1 MNSYPPITDFEDQV
15 AELDLDLMREHAKN
29 SLYFLAKG
37 ILGFSWLMPHI
48 HLDVAELLENR
59 NKRRKKFV
67 LPRGWLKTTVCTVA
81 YPIFRAINDPNI
93 RILLAQ
99 NNRDNARKKLKQ
111 IRELWEQN
119 QLLRALFPEL
129 LPRTSSQW
137 TADSLCLTRTEA
149 HPESTFECVGVRGQT
164 TSRHYNIIIEDDTVA
179 PDFDEL
185 GEETL
190 APSHDDVRKAI
201 TWHSLCLPL
210 LTNAKT
216 DEIVVVGTRWY
227 EIDLMSHI
235 EKNEPQYS
243 CIERSCREDSDG
255 NSDPRGMVTYPERF
269 DEDVLREYEATLGPY
284 FYSTLM
290 LNRPVSIGDMLF
302 KSDWFPEYE
311 ELPPRQ
317 SLYVYTTIDPATDP
331 ELSTSRSDSIDY
343 SVVMTTGKD
352 MITGDIYILDY
363 FRERC
368 NPGEM
373 LDAVFEHVATW
384 SPSKVGYEDVAY
396 QRSLDYWIKERM
408 RTSNLFFN
416 LIPIKRGTKKSKST
430 HIMGLQPIAS
440 SGTIH
445 VRPWMKELMTEFL
458 SFPRGAHDDLIDCLA
473 MQTQLWALTR
483 TNYEKR
489 QNLVPGAFDL
499 EGAIDQLRARHHTKK
514 RSNSLIFAP
523 ARARPTSMLDPFNRT
538 GRINTYGL

>member
-1 MNSYPPITDFEDQV
+1 MSIQTLNTLTPITDFEDQV
-15 AELDLDLMREHAKN
+15 AELDLGLMREHAKS

-37 ILGFSWLMPHI
+37 VLGFSWLMPHI
-48 HLDVAELLENR
+48 HMDVCNLLQDR
-59 NKRRKKFV
+59 DKRRKKFV

-81 YPIFRAINDPNI
+81 YPIFSAINNPNI

-111 IRELWEQN
+111 IRELWETC

-129 LPRTSSQW
+129 LPSSSSQW
-137 TADSLCLTRTEA
+137 TADSLCLVRTEA

-235 EKNEPQYS
+235 AKNEPQYA

-269 DEDVLREYEATLGPY
+269 DADVLAEYEATLGPY

-290 LNRPVSIGDMLF
+290 LNCPVSIGDMLF
-302 KSDWFPEYE
+302 KADWFPEYD

-331 ELSTSRSDSIDY
+331 ELSTSRSDAIDY

-352 MITGDIYILDY
+352 MITGDIYVLDY

-368 NPGEM
+368 NPGDM
-373 LDAVFEHVATW
+373 LDAVFDHVHTW
-384 SPSKVGYEDVAY
+384 NPLIVGYEDVAY

-408 RTSNLFFN
+408 RTTGLFFN
-416 LIPIKRGTKKSKST
+416 LQPIKRGTKKSKPT
-430 HIMGLQPIAS
+430 HIMGLQPIAA
-440 SGTIH
+440 SGTLH
-445 VRPWMKELMTEFL
+445 VRPHMKELMTEFL
-458 SFPRGAHDDLIDCLA
+458 SFPRGAHDDLIDCLS

-483 TNYEKR
+483 TIREKK
-489 QNLVPGAFDL
+489 QTAIAGVFDL
-499 EGAIDQLRARHHTKK
+499 DEAIEGLRKRHTKK
-514 RSNSLIFAP
+514 GRDSSPIFAV
-523 ARARPTSMLDPFNRT
+523 AHTSSSMHDPFNRS
-538 GRINTYGL
+538 GSIN